1 MSTVIAPVCDCARG
15 VARWKIT
22 GFESQSINALWTLV
36 HKLPRNDNLT
46 SGMRT
51 FATLN
56 HKEWVGHL
64 MVGGGA
70 LAPARLDLLART
82 TRLLPNPML

>member
-1 MSTVIAPVCDCARG
+1 MEDIA
-15 VARWKIT
+15 
-22 GFESQSINALWTLV
+22 GFESQSINALCTLV
-36 HKLPRNDNLT
+36 HQLPRNGNLT
-46 SGMRT
+46 SGISK

-56 HKEWVGHL
+56 YKEWVGHL
-64 MVGGGA
+64 MIGSGA